1 MRDQCVNFWRY
12 TLLAFLCISIVAAF
26 FVLGVDLDW
35 LLNGPEFV
43 AKVWSRIKERW
54 AIISLSSVA
63 KRFTFL
69 SSLYGQLQNR
79 HSHTKKIGSQNALNH
94 LNIHLGGGIPYFFL

>member
-54 AIISLSSVA
+54 AIIFPYLV
-63 KRFTFL
+63 
-69 SSLYGQLQNR
+69 LQNVL
-79 HSHTKKIGSQNALNH
+79 HSYLLSMGNSKIAIPTLKK
-94 LNIHLGGGIPYFFL
+94 